1 MKTAVIMSWSGG
13 KDSAV
18 ALQTLL
24 HSDEH
29 EVVALMT
36 SVSAEYR
43 RISHH
48 GVREELLDAQADAIG
63 LPLEKVYLPSGPNG
77 GCSNDVYEQIM
88 AATLTA
94 FRQRDIETVAY
105 GDLFL
110 EDIRAWR
117 EASLA
122 RLGMRA
128 VFPIWKRDTTELAR
142 EVIRSGYRAY
152 TSCVEGSV
160 GREFAGRLYDDEF
173 LAQLPAGMD
182 PCGERGE
189 FHSFVF
195 DGPPF
200 RWPVPVEVGEIVTR
214 DGRFYADLLSSRT
227 VAQPNCVAELIPQV

>member
-1 MKTAVIMSWSGG
+1 MKTPVVTSWSGG

-18 ALQTLL
+18 ALHELL
-24 HSDEH
+24 RSDEF

-36 SVSAEYR
+36 TVSEECR
-43 RISHH
+43 HISHH

-77 GCSNDVYEQIM
+77 GCSNDIYERIM
-88 AATLTA
+88 AETLSTLRA
-94 FRQRDIETVAY
+94 RGIETVAY

-122 RLGMRA
+122 RLSMRA
-128 VFPIWKRDTTELAR
+128 VFPIWQRDTSELAR

-152 TSCVEGSV
+152 LSCAEGSV
-160 GREFAGRLYDDEF
+160 GGEFAGRLYDDEF
-173 LAQLPAGMD
+173 LAQLPAGID

-200 RWPVPVEVGEIVTR
+200 RYAVPVKVGEIVTR
-214 DGRFYADLLSSRT
+214 DGRFFADLLS
-227 VAQPNCVAELIPQV
+227 PNAGARPKCTPELIPQV